1 VGQWC
6 GFENGR
12 LLYWVRF
19 LNLFLM
25 AALVWTGFAA
35 ARMIFPERRFLGLG
49 VPALLAFMPQTA
61 FHSIENDTLSPLCFG
76 LAFIF
81 LVQLLRADVP
91 GVRLGI
97 GTGLAL
103 AATFLT
109 KISDL
114 PLLAV
119 AAVVVLFKTGS
130 LLKAGK
136 LRAAFPSLLCL
147 ALCAGLPMMG
157 WMAWVKHAFGDWTG
171 SAAKIQVLH
180 WTLKPSGDWW
190 HHPIFT
196 PHGLWTFVSALLAT
210 LWRGEFLWH
219 LQSPA
224 LPVVDAVY
232 AISSAGFV
240 GLTALTLFSRST
252 DVTHLQR
259 QALWVGLGSVVAA
272 MTFLGFLSILY
283 DFGDCFYP
291 SRAFPYF
298 ATGRLMLGALLPF
311 LLLYVYGLDRALSR
325 FKNAWIRPLMLVGMI
340 LFMLISQIVTTWPI
354 FFSEYNWFHM

>member
-1 VGQWC
+1 
-6 GFENGR
+6 
-12 LLYWVRF
+12 
-19 LNLFLM
+19 
-25 AALVWTGFAA
+25 
-35 ARMIFPERRFLGLG
+35 
-49 VPALLAFMPQTA
+49 
-61 FHSIENDTLSPLCFG
+61 
-76 LAFIF
+76 
-81 LVQLLRADVP
+81 VQLLRAEVP

-119 AAVVVLFKTGS
+119 AALAVLFKGWS

-136 LRAAFPSLLCL
+136 LCAARPALLCL
-147 ALCAGLPMMG
+147 ALCAGLPMLG
-157 WMAWVKHAFGDWTG
+157 WMAWMKHAFGDWTG
-171 SAAKIQVLH
+171 SAAKIQVLE
-180 WTLKPSGDWW
+180 WTLKPFGEWW

-219 LQSPA
+219 LQPPTV
-224 LPVVDAVY
+224 PVVDAIY
-232 AISSAGFV
+232 ALSSVGFV
-240 GLTALTLFSRST
+240 SVAVVALLSRST
-252 DVTHLQR
+252 SVTGSQR
-259 QALWVGLGSVVAA
+259 QALWLGLGSVVAA
-272 MTFLGFLSILY
+272 MAFLGFLSILY

-298 ATGRLMLGALLPF
+298 ATGRLMLGALVPF
-311 LLLYVYGLDRALSR
+311 LLLYVYGLDRVLSC
-325 FKNAWIRPLMLVGMI
+325 FKNAWLRPLILAGMI
-340 LFMLISQIVTTWPI
+340 LFMLISQIVTVWPV